1 MIEPFGLVQ
10 FLTPSSML
18 FDSMRPLLP
27 PERSTLS
34 CDRAYSFQSVSLRPP
49 RVPHVSF
56 PPSTCLIYP
65 MRFRVVIGLRLVKQ
79 SYPRMR
85 PYMRFLYVRPEV
97 CPRVS
102 IFPESSFLQIPPH
115 GGHPCF
121 RLCPSHY
128 RADSGLSPVRDVRRR
143 AHHHEKSSRVPSRE
157 LHSR

>member
-1 MIEPFGLVQ
+1 MKNYLYFDRAIWTGPIFDTLQYAFRQYAASAASLNVQ
-10 FLTPSSML
+10 LCLATELTPFRAFRSG
-18 FDSMRPLLP
+18 LP
-27 PERSTLS
+27 GYHTFLS
-34 CDRAYSFQSVSLRPP
+34 
-49 RVPHVSF
+49 

-102 IFPESSFLQIPPH
+102 KFPESSFLQIPPH

-128 RADSGLSPVRDVRRR
+128 RADSGLTPVRNVRRL
-143 AHHHEKSSRVPSRE
+143 AH
-157 LHSR
+157 